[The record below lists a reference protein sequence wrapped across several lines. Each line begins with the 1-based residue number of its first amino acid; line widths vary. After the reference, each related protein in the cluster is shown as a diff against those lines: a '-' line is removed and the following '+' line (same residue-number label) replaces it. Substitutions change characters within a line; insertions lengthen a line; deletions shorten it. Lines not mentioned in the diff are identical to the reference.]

1 MVQSLPSRNGGLHV
15 DIRDR
20 LAGNQTSSHDCE
32 VQTGIHDLRMQEVWR
47 GKYGR
52 AGSVGD
58 KEKQEQNAM
67 AKLLEDLAQEVD

>member
-1 MVQSLPSRNGGLHV
+1 MVQSLPSRNGGLDV

-32 VQTGIHDLRMQEVWR
+32 VQTGIHDLHMQEVWR

-52 AGSVGD
+52 ADSEGGQSEAGT
-58 KEKQEQNAM
+58 NAM
-67 AKLLEDLAQEVD
+67 AKLLEDLAQELD